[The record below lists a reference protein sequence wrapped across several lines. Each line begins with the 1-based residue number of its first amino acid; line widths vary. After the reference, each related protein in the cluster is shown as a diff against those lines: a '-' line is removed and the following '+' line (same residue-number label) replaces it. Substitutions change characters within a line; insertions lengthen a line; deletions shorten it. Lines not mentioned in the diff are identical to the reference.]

1 MALEGVYFEDFS
13 PGKIYATHR
22 RTITETDLISF
33 MTLCGFYEPLFV
45 DQGYVEKETAYG
57 RRIVPGALTM
67 SYAEGLSILSGIL
80 HHTGMAFLGMELA
93 VLKPV
98 FVGDTIGVEIEVGRK
113 ARNAKTGP
121 GDCHFYAPG
130 NKPEGRRGFGIQ
142 VEADDPAQIRYED
155 NRKKRLIDNFGRYY
169 MMKRKRFYEG

>member
-1 MALEGVYFEDFS
+1 MALEGLYFEDFS

-98 FVGDTIGVEIEVGRK
+98 FVGDTIGVEIEVIEKRETQKPDRGIVTFIHRVINQKGERVLEYKVKRMIRRK
-113 ARNAKTGP
+113 SSTKMR
-121 GDCHFYAPG
+121 
-130 NKPEGRRGFGIQ
+130 EER
-142 VEADDPAQIRYED
+142 
-155 NRKKRLIDNFGRYY
+155 
-169 MMKRKRFYEG
+169 